1 MSVEGVQTTL
11 GVVDSGAPVPVRAAR
26 FSDRRRDRRCGRSCL
41 FTFAIFSGF
50 RPGEMLG
57 LPRRHVALDCSSVI
71 VEHRVY
77 RGVIDVP
84 KTDPSAGEVAIPPRD
99 GRVAARVDGFFRR
112 SGARRLG
119 IRQ

>member
-41 FTFAIFSGF
+41 FTSPSSLASG
-50 RPGEMLG
+50 REMLG
-57 LPRRHVALDCSSVI
+57 LQRRHVALDCSSVI

-84 KTDPSAGEVAIPPRD
+84 KTDPSAGEVANPPRD